1 MRKSTKWFVYGIAI
15 LIIAAAI
22 LFVWVY
28 PQLDRSAQQ
37 TIRDIQ
43 TGALADDTQ
52 TESPTVDD
60 HTEADNGGVPTAAP
74 EALAVGLRGV
84 GETIHDTE
92 TMGEGSRDYTLNRV
106 EVYDTIED
114 SPISLSE
121 CVPNT
126 SYDTYQTWKFILLDM
141 NVTNTSESEME
152 PRTGEEYQFMLD
164 LIPRNEG
171 DSQML
176 YFSAHPDSTNSASD
190 YNKFNLAPGDTLN
203 FQIGIFIEPS
213 AWEEQ
218 SVYAAARRVSWP
230 VHGLCE
236 QLLLQSFCPRSAK
249 RRKLF
254 RQFDWLRN
262 IVLPAARRLYSLFQF
277 DLFLCFAATAG
288 AWPLSVSALPPA
300 GAG

>member
-1 MRKSTKWFVYGIAI
+1 MFGKVVASNLITNHFSMSPAEKPYINDTLRQNHQVGRRDLLHMQIPADFISWRKLQHEKKHKVGCLWYRH
-15 LIIAAAI
+15 
-22 LFVWVY
+22 
-28 PQLDRSAQQ
+28 PHNRSSDTFCLGLPSAGSKR
-37 TIRDIQ
+37 TANDRDIQ

-52 TESPTVDD
+52 TESPTVDG
-60 HTEADNGGVPTAAP
+60 HTEAENGGVPTAAP

-106 EVYDTIED
+106 DVYDTIED

-152 PRTGEEYQFMLD
+152 PRAGEEYQFMLD

-176 YFSAHPDSTNSASD
+176 YFSEHPDSTNSASD

-213 AWEEQ
+213 AW
-218 SVYAAARRVSWP
+218 
-230 VHGLCE
+230 
-236 QLLLQSFCPRSAK
+236 
-249 RRKLF
+249 
-254 RQFDWLRN
+254 RN
-262 IVLPAARRLYSLFQF
+262 SLYTSKSL
-277 DLFLCFAATAG
+277 
-288 AWPLSVSALPPA
+288 
-300 GAG
+300 